1 MFVNPIISYHY
12 VFFPACI
19 KRINSLTYI
28 LNTLQSNTNQAACW
42 ASWESSMIM
51 WNIPNL
57 IHIALQQLQ
66 VGSLSLQ
73 IIGSFRLKKYSRVVF
88 NTCQVNSFHPSQSF
102 LLFWN
107 GNIQLIWL
115 GQPSL
120 MRLLFLQWLFGYSKN
135 AGYLSTMEQ
144 MPRNFWPEHPLKC
157 IANPLLPWVV
167 LNHHISCPTSH
178 MKDEEKNCVRYP
190 PFNKMLIWM
199 QSHQWAT
206 ATRNDQKYLARK

>member
-57 IHIALQQLQ
+57 IPIALQQLQ
-66 VGSLSLQ
+66 VGSSSLQ
-73 IIGSFRLKKYSRVVF
+73 AGSFRLKKYLRVVF
-88 NTCQVNSFHPSQSF
+88 NPWQVKAFHPSQSIQKWKQ
-102 LLFWN
+102 LFW
-107 GNIQLIWL
+107 L
-115 GQPSL
+115 GRPSL
-120 MRLLFLQWLFGYSKN
+120 IRLLFLQWLFGYSKN
-135 AGYLSTMEQ
+135 TGYLSNMEHYA
-144 MPRNFWPEHPLKC
+144 RNFCPERPLKY

-167 LNHHISCPTSH
+167 VDNHI
-178 MKDEEKNCVRYP
+178 
-190 PFNKMLIWM
+190 
-199 QSHQWAT
+199 
-206 ATRNDQKYLARK
+206 